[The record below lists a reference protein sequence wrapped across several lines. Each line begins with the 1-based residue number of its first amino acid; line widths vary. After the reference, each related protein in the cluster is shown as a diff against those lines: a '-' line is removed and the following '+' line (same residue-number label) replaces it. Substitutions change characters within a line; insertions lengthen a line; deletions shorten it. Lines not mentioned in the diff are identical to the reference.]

1 MTANDSQSNEREPVK
16 DLANAGKT
24 IDLQGVASFAALVEL
39 LAHELG
45 TAAVKIYGNIRTG
58 AAFNQLVGEIEINNQ
73 GFQRKLTL
81 FAHPGLPIT
90 IRFKTVWNEGSK
102 IEQNPAHIRHENDE
116 DSGIVADY
124 FLNSTVEQI
133 LPQGMALAR
142 HAEEII
148 KVLDGMVS
156 IGQSTRISKIS
167 IPASTIQAFESAE
180 ATNLVR
186 VNMPKQS
193 Q

>member
-73 GFQRKLTL
+73 GFQRKLIL
-81 FAHPGLPIT
+81 FAHPGSPLT

-102 IEQNPAHIRHENDE
+102 IEQRASNNKSESEE

-124 FLNSTVEQI
+124 FLNASVEQI

-142 HAEEII
+142 YAEEII

-156 IGQSTRISKIS
+156 LGQSTRLAKINIS
-167 IPASTIQAFESAE
+167 PSTIQAFESAE
-180 ATNLVR
+180 AANLVS
-186 VNMPKQS
+186 PKQS
-193 Q
+193 S